1 MLHIPPPNFEKVEEY
16 YNDIKERILKRLNES
31 LLSDDIK
38 RYLTIDKIKQIII
51 DDPQKLIHHHNEFM
65 GHYVDIEANTEEM
78 KDSIWTQ
85 IESVFDYEEIISR
98 SKSTSYDL
106 AKITNRNTCTYCN
119 RLYTNTI
126 EERDPITRQFND
138 RHRITRPVF
147 DHWYC
152 KKDYP
157 LLALSFYNLIP
168 SCSVCNSS
176 IKGSDNFSLE
186 SHLHPY
192 IDNSNNEFSFS
203 YQLKSLFENEVTI
216 KVKTENQRL
225 KKTLEDFKTKEVY
238 NAHSNLELKDL
249 IDLNEKYSE
258 NYIDTLFNSTFR
270 NLNMKEPE
278 IYRLIFGIESQESDF
293 YKRPFSKFKKD
304 IIVELRERN
313 KNKK

>member
-1 MLHIPPPNFEKVEEY
+1 MLNIPSPKKEKIEEY
-16 YNDIKERILKRLNES
+16 YNDIKERIHKELNES

-38 RYLTIDKIKQIII
+38 SFLSINKIKHVII
-51 DDPQKLIHHHNEFM
+51 DEPQKLIVHHNDFM
-65 GHYVDIEANTEEM
+65 SRFVDIEANTQEM
-78 KDSIWTQ
+78 KKEISKQ
-85 IESVFDYEEIISR
+85 VKSVFNYEEIISR
-98 SKSTSYDL
+98 SKKTSYDL

-126 EERDPITRQFND
+126 EEKDPVTRRFND
-138 RHRITRPVF
+138 NYRITRPVF

-152 KKDYP
+152 KAKYP

-176 IKGSDNFSLE
+176 IKGSDEFSLE

-192 IDNSNNEFSFS
+192 IDNAINDFSFS
-203 YQLKSLFENEVTI
+203 YQSKALSKNEVTI
-216 KVKTENQRL
+216 KYKTKNDKL

-238 NAHSNLELKDL
+238 NAHSNLELEDL
-249 IDLNEKYSE
+249 IDLNKKYND
-258 NYIDTLFNSTFR
+258 NYIDTLFNNTFS

-304 IIVELRERN
+304 IIEELREKM
-313 KNKK
+313 KNK